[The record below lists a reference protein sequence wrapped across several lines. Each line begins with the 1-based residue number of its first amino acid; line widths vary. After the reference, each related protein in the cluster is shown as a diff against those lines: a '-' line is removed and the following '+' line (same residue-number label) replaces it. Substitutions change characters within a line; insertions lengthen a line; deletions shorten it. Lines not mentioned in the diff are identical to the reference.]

1 MLVGGMKPPTCFY
14 MLAMF
19 RLVFRIRVDML
30 NFLVMRPWGQNISLL
45 QNLEV
50 IYTFSIINSISGDSA
65 SDFLDMKMLTG
76 SVTYLKQHL

>member
-1 MLVGGMKPPTCFY
+1 MKPPTCFY

-30 NFLVMRPWGQNISLL
+30 YFLVKRPWGQNVSLL
-45 QNLEV
+45 QNLKV
-50 IYTFSIINSISGDSA
+50 IIRFLISISISGDSA